1 MKTGSEIAYFRR
13 RMQTSLAMAAA
24 ASGPCAQIAH
34 QTLARLY
41 GEAIE
46 ALSARMLLRPLFLD
60 GPMIAAF
67 QPDILR
73 YAKLAENVRSNMA
86 CG

>member
-13 RMQTSLAMAAA
+13 RMRTSLVMAAA
-24 ASGPCAQIAH
+24 AAGPCAEIAH

-46 ALSARMLLRPLFLD
+46 SLSARMQSQPLLLE
-60 GPMIAAF
+60 GPMIGLLH
-67 QPDILR
+67 QENLR
-73 YAKLAENVRSNMA
+73 HAKITDDGRPTMALA
-86 CG
+86 